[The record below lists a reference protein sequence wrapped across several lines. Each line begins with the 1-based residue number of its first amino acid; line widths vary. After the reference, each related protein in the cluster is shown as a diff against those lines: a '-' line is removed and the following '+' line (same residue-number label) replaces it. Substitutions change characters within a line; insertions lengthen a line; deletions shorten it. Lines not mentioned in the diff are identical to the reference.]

1 MNNIA
6 FTVYRA
12 ALLAKF
18 RRLFFGI
25 KDPYLPLPEGTLLSP
40 STGIA
45 AAFADIPRRLSF
57 DPAGMKNPEDWQNRA
72 RAKLADLAGY
82 PLSRPEPILTL
93 SRSEEPLGEDIVKR
107 SVYLRIRPKTDLP
120 IHLIYRRSITKPA
133 PGFLYLAGSTSGVH
147 LAWGGTR
154 VPIDHQRVTIGADMA
169 LQAARRGYLAVAVEQ
184 AGYGERGERHLPKRS
199 SDRTIDTA
207 NHLLLLGRTLMGDGA
222 TDVSSAIDWLLGKES
237 PVQVDAERLFL
248 FGHSAGGTLAQF
260 ASALDPR
267 IKGVLASG
275 SVGPVRDTIGS
286 RGAGSGHGII
296 PGFLTWFDTAD
307 MIALIAPRPFIGL
320 SGTRDH
326 IFPAAGVQKVID
338 GARPFYERLGAGA
351 AIQAVAVDGSHQYH
365 AEASWAAWNKW
376 IDCFSP

>member
-1 MNNIA
+1 MNNVV

-12 ALLAKF
+12 ALLAKL
-18 RRLFFGI
+18 RRWFLGV
-25 KDPYLPLPEGTLLSP
+25 KDPYLPLPEGASLSP
-40 STGIA
+40 SMGISI
-45 AAFADIPRRLSF
+45 AFADAPRRLGF
-57 DPAGMKNPEDWQNRA
+57 DRDGATNPEDWQNRA

-82 PLSRPEPILTL
+82 PLIRPKPFITACQP
-93 SRSEEPLGEDIVKR
+93 EESLGEGIVKR
-107 SVYLRIRPKTDLP
+107 SVYLRIRPETDLP
-120 IHLIYRRSITKPA
+120 VHLVYHPSMMEPA
-133 PGFLYLAGSTSGVH
+133 PVFLYLAGSTSGVH

-184 AGYGERGERHLPKRS
+184 AGYGERGERHLQKPS

-222 TDVSSAIDWLLGKES
+222 TDVSSALDWLLGKES
-237 PVQVDAERLFL
+237 LMQVEANRIFL

-275 SVGPVRDTIGS
+275 SVGPIRDTIGS
-286 RGAGSGHGII
+286 RGAGSGHGIV

-307 MIALIAPRPFIGL
+307 MIALVAPRPFIGL

-326 IFPAAGVQKVID
+326 IFPFAGVQKAVD
-338 GARPFYERLGAGA
+338 GARPFYEKFGAGPSL
-351 AIQAVAVDGSHQYH
+351 QAVAVDGSHQYH
-365 AEASWAAWNKW
+365 AEASWDAWNKW
-376 IDCFSP
+376 IDCFLP